1 MGRILLLAAAMCAM
15 NVAAALDTGKYDR
28 SLELKAGHMKIHWK
42 IEGDSLKLALE
53 ATATGWVGFGLGE
66 TTGMQG
72 ADVVYYEKASNTL
85 TDAYVTDT
93 NAMPVADKCQD
104 WTLVGSETSGSKLIV
119 ELSRKLVPA
128 DTAQDRG
135 ITNDLAPNLPTPVI
149 AAWGN
154 TPTIGQHTTA
164 NRVGTTLRF
173 FGAQSSSATDAAL
186 AALKAGGFSTHDFL
200 VPNFPVPIQSSQP
213 VPADASGTAYMEFCL
228 NVPALGDASVA
239 KHIVGFEA
247 VLKNETRRYIH
258 HYTLYGYGDGTAS
271 TPTYS
276 TCPSSGDHGDKK
288 REMVWMW
295 APGVAATKLP
305 DVAGIRILGSEGIKA
320 FVLQVHYDNPTFD
333 TGKVDSSGF
342 RIYYSTTLRANDA
355 AVLEIGDPAVRA
367 AQESNPNIPAGSS
380 RVTFTHDA
388 ASCTNRFTDDSV
400 TVFNRFLHMH
410 EIGSHMTV
418 TQKNTAGAVIRT
430 DTADYY
436 DFKQSGA
443 LAPKSTGAGYTISKG
458 DTFAVECWYKNPGST
473 ARRFGPGS
481 TDEMCIDFIFY
492 YPIQP
497 GVAQC
502 QPSTTTTGFPAAAT
516 VTSIPHDFASQAPVT
531 CPAATTTPAPPPAA
545 TPTATQ
551 PLPKAPADTKHF
563 VQIAVT
569 MSYTEEEFK
578 APAVQTSFKKA
589 VASAA
594 GTVQE
599 NVEIVSFKPAS
610 RRNAGVVVQTKIRA
624 KDAAAVT
631 TMTSTLGSG
640 DALKTKLNAAL
651 KKEGLKETT
660 GVTAPVT
667 GMSAGTARV
676 TASMMLLP
684 WALSALHCARVRAL

>member
-1 MGRILLLAAAMCAM
+1 
-15 NVAAALDTGKYDR
+15 
-28 SLELKAGHMKIHWK
+28 
-42 IEGDSLKLALE
+42 
-53 ATATGWVGFGLGE
+53 
-66 TTGMQG
+66 
-72 ADVVYYEKASNTL
+72 
-85 TDAYVTDT
+85 
-93 NAMPVADKCQD
+93 
-104 WTLVGSETSGSKLIV
+104 
-119 ELSRKLVPA
+119 
-128 DTAQDRG
+128 
-135 ITNDLAPNLPTPVI
+135 
-149 AAWGN
+149 
-154 TPTIGQHTTA
+154 
-164 NRVGTTLRF
+164 
-173 FGAQSSSATDAAL
+173 
-186 AALKAGGFSTHDFL
+186 
-200 VPNFPVPIQSSQP
+200 
-213 VPADASGTAYMEFCL
+213 MEFCL

-247 VLKNETRRYIH
+247 VLKNETRQYIH

-276 TCPSSGDHGDKK
+276 TCPSSGHHGDKK

-473 ARRFGPGS
+473 ARRFGLGS

-545 TPTATQ
+545 TATAKQ

-631 TMTSTLGSG
+631 TMASTLGSG

-651 KKEGLKETT
+651 KKEGLKEST

-667 GMSAGTARV
+667 GSAGATHV

-684 WALSALHCARVRAL
+684 WALSALHFARVRAL

>member
-1 MGRILLLAAAMCAM
+1 MVRILLLAAAVCAM
-15 NVAAALDTGKYDR
+15 NVVAAFETGKYDR

-42 IEGDSLKLALE
+42 IEGETLKLALE

-72 ADVVYYEKASNTL
+72 ADVVYYEKASGTL

-93 NAMPVADKCQD
+93 NAIPVADKCQD
-104 WTLVGSETSGSKLIV
+104 WTLLGSETSGSKMIV

-154 TPTIGQHTTA
+154 TLTISYHSTA
-164 NRVGTTLRF
+164 NRVGTALRF
-173 FGAQSSSATDAAL
+173 FGAQSSSATDDAL

-200 VPNFPVPIQSSQP
+200 VPNFTVPIKSSQP
-213 VPADASGTAYMEFCL
+213 VPADDSGTAYMEFCFD
-228 NVPALGDASVA
+228 VPALGNASVA

-247 VLKNETRRYIH
+247 VLKSETRKYIH
-258 HYTLYGYGDGTAS
+258 HYTLYGYGDATAS
-271 TPTYS
+271 PPTYG
-276 TCPSSGDHGDKK
+276 TCAWPYKK
-288 REMVWMW
+288 REMVWLW
-295 APGVAATKLP
+295 APGLTASKLP
-305 DVAGIRILGSEGIKA
+305 DVAGIRILGSKGIKA
-320 FVLQVHYDNPTFD
+320 FVLQVHYDNPNFE

-355 AVLEIGDPAVRA
+355 AVLEIGDPALEASAKHR
-367 AQESNPNIPAGSS
+367 PGIPAGSS

-388 ASCTNRFTDDSV
+388 ATCTNRFTDKSI

-410 EIGSHMTV
+410 QIGSHMTV
-418 TQKNTAGAVIRT
+418 TQKNAAGAVIRT

-443 LAPKSTGAGYTISKG
+443 LEPKSTGAGFTISKG

-473 ARRFGPGS
+473 ARRFGQGS
-481 TDEMCIDFIFY
+481 ADEMCIDFIFY
-492 YPIQP
+492 YPVQP

-502 QPSTTTTGFPAAAT
+502 KPSTAPTGFPAAAS
-516 VTSIPHDFASQAPVT
+516 VQSIPRAFASQAPDT
-531 CPAATTTPAPPPAA
+531 CPTAAPTSS
-545 TPTATQ
+545 TATQ
-551 PLPKAPADTKHF
+551 PLPEAPADTKHF

-569 MSYTEEEFK
+569 MPYTEEQFK
-578 APAVQTSFKKA
+578 ASAVQTSFKKA

-610 RRNAGVVVQTKIRA
+610 RRNSGVVVQTKIRA
-624 KDAAAVT
+624 KDTTDVT
-631 TMTSTLGSG
+631 KMTSTLGSG
-640 DALKTKLNAAL
+640 DALKTKLDAAL
-651 KKEGLKETT
+651 RKEGLKEST

-667 GMSAGTARV
+667 GSAGAARV

-684 WALSALHCARVRAL
+684 WAFSALHFAHVRAL